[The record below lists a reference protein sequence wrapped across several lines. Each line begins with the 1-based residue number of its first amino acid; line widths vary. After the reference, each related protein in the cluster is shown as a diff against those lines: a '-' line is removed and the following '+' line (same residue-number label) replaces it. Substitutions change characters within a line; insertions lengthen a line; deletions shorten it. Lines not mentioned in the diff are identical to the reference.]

1 MGSHLRIRAFN
12 ARYIKS
18 KVGKIRIVNNEVA
31 IDEKHER
38 QNQLSHVLKKKCLNV
53 LLWNGDKTA

>member
-18 KVGKIRIVNNEVA
+18 KVEKIRIVNNEVA
-31 IDEKHER
+31 IDEKTKSAVTRIE
-38 QNQLSHVLKKKCLNV
+38 KKKFKCLIIE
-53 LLWNGDKTA
+53 